1 MWANPYSKESKS
13 PLDAL
18 KDFKKSLEEETSGE
32 FKAEISI
39 RIYENSSGFPLPEY
53 KFYIKSESY
62 PVCFMTI
69 NQTFCDLTNGI
80 NYYPVRLTFHFFDE
94 LNFNI
99 KDHDELIEKITEV
112 IGSEKTGNFLE
123 YLKRCSKIR

>member
-39 RIYENSSGFPLPEY
+39 RIYENSRGFPLISACYQSGNYKPE
-53 KFYIKSESY
+53 
-62 PVCFMTI
+62 
-69 NQTFCDLTNGI
+69 
-80 NYYPVRLTFHFFDE
+80 R
-94 LNFNI
+94 
-99 KDHDELIEKITEV
+99 HDKCH
-112 IGSEKTGNFLE
+112 TGNRVLLHNTACCPIPSH
-123 YLKRCSKIR
+123 YLPIFAKCQEL